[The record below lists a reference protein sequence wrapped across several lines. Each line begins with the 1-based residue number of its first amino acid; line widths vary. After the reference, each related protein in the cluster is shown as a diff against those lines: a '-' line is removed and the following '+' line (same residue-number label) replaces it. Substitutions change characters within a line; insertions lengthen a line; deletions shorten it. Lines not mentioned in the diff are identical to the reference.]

1 MGATAGGSGG
11 IWGIGPFYDGIY
23 RRRCKKRSTGNRE
36 SKPSSSGDSFGGGAS
51 SSYRFPVKQAATAAS
66 LAFTGDTIAQLR
78 HRWVTKK
85 DTLSHSQDFKN
96 TISTLLAEHDWIR
109 ASRMISYGFLLYG
122 PGSFAW
128 YQFLDCRLP
137 RKNIPNLITKVLLNQ
152 VILGPSVI
160 AVIFAWSKLWEGK
173 LAELPNKYKKDALPT
188 LFTGFRFWIPVSI
201 LNFGIV
207 PLQTRVAFMSMASVF
222 WNFYLSTT
230 INK

>member
-1 MGATAGGSGG
+1 MGATAGGNGG
-11 IWGIGPFYDGIY
+11 IWGMGPFYDGIY
-23 RRRCKKRSTGNRE
+23 RRRCKKRTSGNRE

-51 SSYRFPVKQAATAAS
+51 SSYRFPVKQAATSAS
-66 LAFTGDTIAQLR
+66 LVFTGDTIAQLR
-78 HRWVTKK
+78 HRWVTNK
-85 DTLSHSQDFKN
+85 DTVSHSREFKN

-122 PGSFAW
+122 PGSFFW

-137 RKNIPNLITKVLLNQ
+137 EKNIQNLITKVLLNQ
-152 VILGPSVI
+152 VVLGPSVI

-173 LAELPNKYKKDALPT
+173 LAELPNKYEKDALPT

-207 PLQTRVAFMSMASVF
+207 PLQARVAFMSMASVF
-222 WNFYLSTT
+222 WNFCLSTT